1 MLHPQP
7 IEKTNVKLAAALFH
21 ESTITALKYY
31 SKRPEGKPEWKQT
44 ANFLRIIRTLWNIVN
59 VKDKYSGQ
67 SNGI

>member
-7 IEKTNVKLAAALFH
+7 IEETNVKLAAALFH
-21 ESTITALKYY
+21 ESTIAALEYY
-31 SKRPEGKPEWKQT
+31 SERPEGKPEWKKT
-44 ANFLRIIRTLWNIVN
+44 ANFLRIIRTWWNIVN